1 MPAGELP
8 IHDIATF
15 VAVAQNASFTK
26 AAERL
31 GTSKSNVGK
40 AVQRLEVRLGT
51 RLLQRTTRAVRL
63 TEDGELYL
71 EAARTALDGLNEA
84 EIALSARRDEPVGR
98 VRLDIPIGFGRM
110 LLPVFALVRE
120 QYPKVTLELSLSD
133 RQSDPVKDGWD
144 IVIRAGELPAEG
156 EMTVRKLCDIRLGL
170 YASHDYVAR
179 HAPLTSIH
187 DLTGHEAIIFRAGSG
202 KTRPWTVTDGNRV
215 FETAPPASVTTGDG
229 RAFIELCHRQHG
241 HRPDLRPRR
250 SSARRSRRT
259 AARTAASRRRRA
271 ADLCLDTG
279 RPPDAAED
287 ARRARP
293 PRRILPAPDL
303 AGPIVSSRETQHRF
317 RLRL

>member
-229 RAFIELCHRQHG
+229 RAFINSAIASMGIAQIFDRVAAPHVEAGELQHVLPQADVEG
-241 HRPDLRPRR
+241 PPIHALIPAGRRMPPKTRVVLDHLVEFFRRP
-250 SSARRSRRT
+250 
-259 AARTAASRRRRA
+259 
-271 ADLCLDTG
+271 
-279 RPPDAAED
+279 
-287 ARRARP
+287 
-293 PRRILPAPDL
+293 I
-303 AGPIVSSRETQHRF
+303 
-317 RLRL
+317 

>member
-1 MPAGELP
+1 MAAGELP

-229 RAFIELCHRQHG
+229 RAFIDSAIASMGIAQIFDRVAAPHVEAGELQHVLPQADVEG
-241 HRPDLRPRR
+241 PPIHALIPAGRRMPPKTRVVLDHLVEFFRRP
-250 SSARRSRRT
+250 
-259 AARTAASRRRRA
+259 
-271 ADLCLDTG
+271 
-279 RPPDAAED
+279 
-287 ARRARP
+287 
-293 PRRILPAPDL
+293 I
-303 AGPIVSSRETQHRF
+303 
-317 RLRL
+317 

>member
-1 MPAGELP
+1 MAAGELP

-202 KTRPWTVTDGNRV
+202 KTRPWTVTDGNRA

-229 RAFIELCHRQHG
+229 RAFIDSAIAGMGIAQIFDRVAAPHVENGELQHVLPQADVEG
-241 HRPDLRPRR
+241 PPVHALIPAGRRMPPKTRVVLDHLVEFFRRPL
-250 SSARRSRRT
+250 
-259 AARTAASRRRRA
+259 
-271 ADLCLDTG
+271 
-279 RPPDAAED
+279 
-287 ARRARP
+287 
-293 PRRILPAPDL
+293 
-303 AGPIVSSRETQHRF
+303 
-317 RLRL
+317 

>member
-187 DLTGHEAIIFRAGSG
+187 DLTGHEAIIFRAGSA
-202 KTRPWTVTDGNRV
+202 R
-215 FETAPPASVTTGDG
+215 
-229 RAFIELCHRQHG
+229 HG
-241 HRPDLRPRR
+241 L
-250 SSARRSRRT
+250 
-259 AARTAASRRRRA
+259 
-271 ADLCLDTG
+271 
-279 RPPDAAED
+279 
-287 ARRARP
+287 
-293 PRRILPAPDL
+293 
-303 AGPIVSSRETQHRF
+303 GP
-317 RLRL
+317 

>member
-229 RAFIELCHRQHG
+229 RAFIDSAIASMGIAQIFDRVAAPHVEAGELQHVLPQADVEG
-241 HRPDLRPRR
+241 PPIHALIPAGRRMPPKTRVVLDHLVEFFRRP
-250 SSARRSRRT
+250 
-259 AARTAASRRRRA
+259 
-271 ADLCLDTG
+271 
-279 RPPDAAED
+279 
-287 ARRARP
+287 
-293 PRRILPAPDL
+293 I
-303 AGPIVSSRETQHRF
+303 
-317 RLRL
+317 